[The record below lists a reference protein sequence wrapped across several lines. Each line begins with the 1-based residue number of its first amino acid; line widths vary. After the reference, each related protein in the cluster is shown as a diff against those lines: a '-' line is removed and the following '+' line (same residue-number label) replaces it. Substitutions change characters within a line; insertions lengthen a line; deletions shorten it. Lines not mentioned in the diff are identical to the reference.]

1 MNMELSYIGILHTV
15 FGIGAL
21 ISGFKMLWQDKR
33 ISYLPLTGKIYLILT
48 VITAASSLTI
58 FKFGSFHVAH
68 ILGVMTLL
76 AVLAGVLAEKTLVF
90 KSWNKYA
97 VNLFYSSTI
106 LFHLLP
112 TSTEILT
119 RFPPESPIVSSL
131 KDPFLH
137 KTFLGIF
144 VVFLIMLVWQ
154 MKWLKGQK

>member
-1 MNMELSYIGILHTV
+1 MNMELSLIGVFHTV
-15 FGIGAL
+15 FGIAAL
-21 ISGFKMLWQDKR
+21 ISGFKILWQNKQ
-33 ISYLPLTGKIYLILT
+33 ISYVPLTGKIYLILT
-48 VITAASSLTI
+48 VITAASALTI
-58 FKFGSFHVAH
+58 FKHGGFNVAH
-68 ILGVMTLL
+68 MLGILTLVAVLLGVLT
-76 AVLAGVLAEKTLVF
+76 EKMVFF
-90 KSWNKYA
+90 KSWNKYV

-119 RFPPESPIVSSL
+119 RFPPEAPIVNSL

-144 VVFLIMLVWQ
+144 VVFLIMLAWQ